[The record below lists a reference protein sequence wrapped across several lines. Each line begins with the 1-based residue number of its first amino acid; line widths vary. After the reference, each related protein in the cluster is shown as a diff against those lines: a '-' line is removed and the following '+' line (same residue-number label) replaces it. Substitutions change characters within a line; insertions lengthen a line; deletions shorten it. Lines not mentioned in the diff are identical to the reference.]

1 MRVPIHSLLT
11 KELARITTSSQKQT
25 KFGCDFRSSW
35 DRPRALTWRKTATSG
50 WPTWATTTTAYVS
63 LARRSARQH
72 GVKDVKIV
80 ADPHGRKV
88 LLYIKTNLNH
98 VLVQFAQYRPVQWF
112 LKPLFFQVPQR
123 EPNSLFIGRR
133 WLYSEIADHL
143 LSETSDNRGVIIT
156 GTPGSGKTA
165 IMLQLVDH
173 SCFGRGQSGLRGKE
187 YNLMR
192 YMYNLSFYHFRSNS

>member
-1 MRVPIHSLLT
+1 MIITISGAQHCLGNMSSDGMASLKSGIGYLQLPEMAGRRHSLNKLSD
-11 KELARITTSSQKQT
+11 AM
-25 KFGCDFRSSW
+25 
-35 DRPRALTWRKTATSG
+35 SG
-50 WPTWATTTTAYVS
+50 SRVS
-63 LARRSARQH
+63 LARRSA
-72 GVKDVKIV
+72 DKIV

-112 LKPLFFQVPQR
+112 LKPIFFQVPQR

-165 IMLQLVDH
+165 IMLQLVDN
-173 SCFGRGQSGLRGKE
+173 SCFGQGQSGLRGIE
-187 YNLMR
+187 L
-192 YMYNLSFYHFRSNS
+192 NLSR

>member
-1 MRVPIHSLLT
+1 MLEVVSINIIFVMSITISGAQNHLGNMSSDSMASLTSGISYAQLPGIQAGRRHSLNKLSD
-11 KELARITTSSQKQT
+11 AM
-25 KFGCDFRSSW
+25 
-35 DRPRALTWRKTATSG
+35 SG
-50 WPTWATTTTAYVS
+50 SHVS

-173 SCFGRGQSGLRGKE
+173 SCFGRGQSGLRGRE
-187 YNLMR
+187 LNLIK
-192 YMYNLSFYHFRSNS
+192 

>member
-1 MRVPIHSLLT
+1 MTITISGAQNHLSMASLTSGISYLQLPGMAGRRHSLNKLSD
-11 KELARITTSSQKQT
+11 AM
-25 KFGCDFRSSW
+25 
-35 DRPRALTWRKTATSG
+35 SG
-50 WPTWATTTTAYVS
+50 SHVS

-192 YMYNLSFYHFRSNS
+192 YMYNLNFYHFRSNS